1 MAHDFAK
8 QRAARA
14 NRAARPAHAP
24 WLWLVSGIVIGTL
37 VSFLVYLA
45 TLTPPPQQQATA
57 GAAAPE
63 PAGASDSPAEPA
75 KPKPKPTAAAPE
87 TRPQFD
93 FYDILRQSENG
104 GAANATRA
112 AETAARAA
120 QPVEVPE
127 PQKPAAAAATPAAK
141 PAAATPAA
149 ATPAGVPPVA
159 SAAAPSTP
167 KPEAPKQEAP
177 KQEAPKPA
185 GLAMQA
191 GAFSRHADADRRRG
205 EILLLGYDARIET
218 VKSAD
223 GQTRYRVSVGPFA
236 DPEALARARRAL
248 HDVGIDTL

>member
-45 TLTPPPQQQATA
+45 TLTPPPQQQAAA

-63 PAGASDSPAEPA
+63 PAGASEAPA
-75 KPKPKPTAAAPE
+75 KPEKPEKTAAAPE

-104 GAANATRA
+104 GAADATRA
-112 AETAARAA
+112 AETAARPA

-127 PQKPAAAAATPAAK
+127 PQKPAVAAAPPVAK
-141 PAAATPAA
+141 PAAAAA
-149 ATPAGVPPVA
+149 AGVPPVA
-159 SAAAPSTP
+159 GAAAPATP
-167 KPEAPKQEAP
+167 KPEAPKP
-177 KQEAPKPA
+177 EAPKPA

-191 GAFSRHADADRRRG
+191 GAFSQHADADRRRG
-205 EILLLGYDARIET
+205 EILLLGYDARIEA
-218 VKSAD
+218 VKTAD

>member
-1 MAHDFAK
+1 MLAHQGFDGLRRFAE
-8 QRAARA
+8 Q
-14 NRAARPAHAP
+14 
-24 WLWLVSGIVIGTL
+24 I
-37 VSFLVYLA
+37 
-45 TLTPPPQQQATA
+45 A
-57 GAAAPE
+57 GAAWLAIAVGVCTLGLGIL
-63 PAGASDSPAEPA
+63 PAVFLRERMATLAAAEP
-75 KPKPKPTAAAPE
+75 K
-87 TRPQFD
+87 
-93 FYDILRQSENG
+93 
-104 GAANATRA
+104 
-112 AETAARAA
+112 
-120 QPVEVPE
+120 
-127 PQKPAAAAATPAAK
+127 
-141 PAAATPAA
+141 TPAA

>member
-45 TLTPPPQQQATA
+45 TLTPPPQQQAAA

-63 PAGASDSPAEPA
+63 PGRASDAPAEPA
-75 KPKPKPTAAAPE
+75 KPEKPDKTAAAPE

-104 GAANATRA
+104 VAADAARE
-112 AETAARAA
+112 AETAARPA

-127 PQKPAAAAATPAAK
+127 PQKPAAAAAK
-141 PAAATPAA
+141 PAAAAPAAVAPVAGAA
-149 ATPAGVPPVA
+149 ATP
-159 SAAAPSTP
+159 
-167 KPEAPKQEAP
+167 KPEVPKQEAS
-177 KQEAPKPA
+177 KPA

-191 GAFSRHADADRRRG
+191 GAFSQHADADRRRG

-218 VKSAD
+218 VKTAD

-236 DPEALARARRAL
+236 DPESLARARRAL

>member
-45 TLTPPPQQQATA
+45 TLTPPPQQQAAA

-63 PAGASDSPAEPA
+63 PAGASEAPAEPA
-75 KPKPKPTAAAPE
+75 KPEKPEKTAAAQE

-104 GAANATRA
+104 GAADATRA
-112 AETAARAA
+112 AEAAARPA

-127 PQKPAAAAATPAAK
+127 PQKPAVAAAK
-141 PAAATPAA
+141 PAAAAA
-149 ATPAGVPPVA
+149 AGVPPVA
-159 SAAAPSTP
+159 GAAAPATP
-167 KPEAPKQEAP
+167 KPEAPKP
-177 KQEAPKPA
+177 EAPKPA

-191 GAFSRHADADRRRG
+191 GAFSQRADADRRRG
-205 EILLLGYDARIET
+205 EILLLGYDARIEA
-218 VKSAD
+218 VKTAD